1 MKKKGR
7 QKKEVL
13 VAVWLPV
20 ELLRM
25 LDRATAARDT
35 DRSKL
40 IRLALR
46 EKLSRVI
53 TKTP

>member
-7 QKKEVL
+7 SKKEVL

-20 ELLRM
+20 ELLRT

-40 IRLALR
+40 IRKALR
-46 EKLSRVI
+46 KELTKL
-53 TKTP
+53 P